1 VPYRNRRMI
10 LRNGPVYT
18 MDPRLP
24 RVAALAVAGGTI
36 AGGVDVREGDTDTVG
51 HERIDLDGRCVL
63 PGFTDAHV
71 HFQEWSLSRT
81 QVDLRPCGSKA
92 EALRTIAAA
101 PAGDGWLRGRG
112 WEPLRWPDGAATAAD
127 LDAVTGERP
136 AAIWS
141 QDGHTLWLNS
151 AALASAGAAGGS
163 GVLHE
168 VEAFEFPVPPPDPL
182 ECSRAVRA
190 GMAEANACG
199 VVSVHDFQRPGG
211 RGLWQRLDAD
221 RRLKLRVHMAVPVEM
236 LSAATALELRTGF
249 GSELVRVGPV
259 KVFMDGALGSG
270 TAWMLDGSGD
280 ALVTPD
286 ELAAI
291 AREAAGSGLSLAIH
305 AIGDGAVRAAL
316 DGLEASRDAWGAVP
330 VAPRIEH
337 AQCVDD
343 ADLPRFAALGVT
355 ASVQPIHAMDD
366 RDLADR
372 VWGARAAS
380 AYRLRDLLDAE
391 ARMAFGSDA
400 PVADLDPLAGIA
412 AAVHRTADER
422 EAWYPAQRL
431 DVADA
436 IVGFT
441 AGAAHAVGEHRRRGL
456 LLPGYAADLVVL
468 DTDIVEHPERVRD
481 AKVVATMIAG
491 RWVHGAPPW

>member
-81 QVDLRPCGSKA
+81 QVDLRACGSKA
-92 EALRTIAAA
+92 EALRTVAAA
-101 PAGDGWLRGRG
+101 AGDGWLRGRG

-127 LDAVTGERP
+127 LDAVTGQRP
-136 AAIWS
+136 AALWS
-141 QDGHTLWLNS
+141 QDGHTLWVNS
-151 AALASAGAAGGS
+151 AALSAAGAAGGS

-168 VEAFEFPVPPPDPL
+168 RDAFEFPVPPPDPL
-182 ECSRAVRA
+182 ECSKAVRA
-190 GMAEANACG
+190 GISEANARG
-199 VVSVHDFQRPGG
+199 VVCVHDFQRPGG

-286 ELAAI
+286 ELAGI
-291 AREAAGSGLSLAIH
+291 AREAARSGLALAIH

-316 DGLEASRDAWGAVP
+316 DGLEAARDAWEAVP

-372 VWGARAAS
+372 TWGPRAAS
-380 AYRLRDLLDAE
+380 AYRWRDLLDAD

-422 EAWYPAQRL
+422 EPWYPAQRL

-468 DTDIVEHPERVRD
+468 DTDIVEHPDRIGR
-481 AKVVATMIAG
+481 ARVVATMIGG

>member
-1 VPYRNRRMI
+1 
-10 LRNGPVYT
+10 

-24 RVAALAVAGGTI
+24 QVRALAVAGGTI

-101 PAGDGWLRGRG
+101 AAGDGWLRGRG
-112 WEPLRWPDGAATAAD
+112 WEPLRWSDGAATAAD

-151 AALASAGAAGGS
+151 AALASAGAMGS

-168 VEAFEFPVPPPDPL
+168 VEAFTFPVPPPDPL

-190 GMAEANACG
+190 GIAEANARG
-199 VVSVHDFQRPGG
+199 VVGVHDFQRPGG

-221 RRLKLRVHMAVPVEM
+221 RRLKLRVHMSVPVEM
-236 LSAATALELRTGF
+236 LAAATALELRTGF

-286 ELAAI
+286 ELAGI

-305 AIGDGAVRAAL
+305 AIGDCAVRAAL

-330 VAPRIEH
+330 VAPR
-337 AQCVDD
+337 
-343 ADLPRFAALGVT
+343 
-355 ASVQPIHAMDD
+355 S
-366 RDLADR
+366 
-372 VWGARAAS
+372 
-380 AYRLRDLLDAE
+380 
-391 ARMAFGSDA
+391 
-400 PVADLDPLAGIA
+400 
-412 AAVHRTADER
+412 ER
-422 EAWYPAQRL
+422 
-431 DVADA
+431 
-436 IVGFT
+436 
-441 AGAAHAVGEHRRRGL
+441 
-456 LLPGYAADLVVL
+456 
-468 DTDIVEHPERVRD
+468 
-481 AKVVATMIAG
+481 
-491 RWVHGAPPW
+491 